1 MMLYSTQH
9 LRRIACYSL
18 YYSQYGGTMMK
29 TDKETRKKLRLIEQ
43 IDQALTLLDR
53 PPSLYDSIANTLSVM
68 QLQSI
73 KGELF
78 DELYYMQQEEEC
90 DTK

>member
-1 MMLYSTQH
+1 
-9 LRRIACYSL
+9 
-18 YYSQYGGTMMK
+18 MMK

-53 PPSLYDSIANTLSVM
+53 PPSLYDSIVNTLSVM

-78 DELYYMQQEEEC
+78 DELYYMQQGEEC
-90 DTK
+90 ATK

>member
-1 MMLYSTQH
+1 
-9 LRRIACYSL
+9 
-18 YYSQYGGTMMK
+18 MK

-43 IDQALTLLDR
+43 IDQALLLLDR
-53 PPSLYDSIANTLSVM
+53 PASLYDSIVNTLSVM

-78 DELYYMQQEEEC
+78 DELYYMQQEAEC